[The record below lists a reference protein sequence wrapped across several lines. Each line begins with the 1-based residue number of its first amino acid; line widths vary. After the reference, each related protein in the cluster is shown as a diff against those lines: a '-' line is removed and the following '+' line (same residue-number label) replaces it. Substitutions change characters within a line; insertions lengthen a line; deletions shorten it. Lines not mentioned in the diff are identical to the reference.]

1 MAITMGKW
9 CFNQHVYGL
18 WFMVL
23 ITAWLRPGHPSL
35 GGDYKPLTVYGGF
48 LGQSTGCLN
57 ICINLLVTEH
67 ILIFF

>member
-1 MAITMGKW
+1 
-9 CFNQHVYGL
+9 
-18 WFMVL
+18 MVL

-57 ICINLLVTEH
+57 ICISLLVTEH
-67 ILIFF
+67 ILIFSRSINWMVNGGLMDG